1 MQSFW
6 MLLASIM
13 FAIMGA
19 TIKISY
25 DFGMSTPMIVV
36 FRGLPS
42 FIIIFVWVILTHKSL
57 KTKYLGLHIK
67 RNVLG
72 TTSMWLNFNALNLL
86 PLATSTSLNYSSS
99 LFLGLYLVLITWH
112 KHANWGKLGSLVVGF
127 FGILLI
133 LRPSIGHDQYLGAAF
148 GLGSGILAAF
158 AMLQVRSLGA
168 TGEPVW
174 RTVFYFSIM
183 MSLTGLIAVD
193 YKEFATLDIRS
204 WMILLLVGVSG
215 LGGQL
220 ALTQAFGAGSPI
232 VSAVLQYSTIIF
244 SAILGIIIWNT
255 IPDLLSWVGMLLV
268 IVAGVL
274 VVVIDQAR
282 ALRIRWKYI
291 VRHYHHHHHP
301 PHPHRTHDRKH

>member
-1 MQSFW
+1 

-13 FAIMGA
+13 FAIMAA

-25 DFGMSTPMIVV
+25 DFGVSTPMLVV

-42 FIIIFVWVILTHKSL
+42 FVIIFVWVILTHRSL

-72 TTSMWLNFNALNLL
+72 TTSMWLNFNALSLL
-86 PLATSTSLNYSSS
+86 PIATSTSLNYSSS
-99 LFLGLYLVLITWH
+99 LFLGLYLVLITW
-112 KHANWGKLGSLVVGF
+112 KKSANWGKLGALFIGF
-127 FGILLI
+127 LGILLI
-133 LRPSIGHDQYLGAAF
+133 LRPSIGHDQMLGAVF
-148 GLGSGILAAF
+148 GLSSGILAAF

-168 TGEPVW
+168 TGEPTW

-183 MSLTGLIAVD
+183 MTLTGFIAVNFD
-193 YKEFATLDIRS
+193 EFAQLSVRS
-204 WMILLLVGVSG
+204 WMVLLIVGLSG
-215 LGGQL
+215 MGGQL
-220 ALTQAFGAGSPI
+220 ALTQAYGAGSPI

-255 IPDLLSWVGMLLV
+255 VPDLLSWVGMLLV

-274 VVVIDQAR
+274 VVVIDQSR
-282 ALRIRWKYI
+282 ALRVRWKYI

-301 PHPHRTHDRKH
+301 PKPHDRRH

>member
-1 MQSFW
+1 

-13 FAIMGA
+13 FAIMAA

-25 DFGMSTPMIVV
+25 DFGVSTPMLVV

-42 FIIIFVWVILTHKSL
+42 FVIIFVWVILTHRSL

-72 TTSMWLNFNALNLL
+72 TTSMWLNFNALSLL
-86 PLATSTSLNYSSS
+86 PIATSTSLNYSSS
-99 LFLGLYLVLITWH
+99 LFLGLYLVLITW
-112 KHANWGKLGSLVVGF
+112 KKSANWGKLGALFIGF
-127 FGILLI
+127 LGILLI
-133 LRPSIGHDQYLGAAF
+133 LRPSIGHDQMLGAVF
-148 GLGSGILAAF
+148 GLSSGILAAF

-168 TGEPVW
+168 TGEPTW

-183 MSLTGLIAVD
+183 MTLTGFIAVNFD
-193 YKEFATLDIRS
+193 EFAQLSVRS
-204 WMILLLVGVSG
+204 WMVLFIVGLSG
-215 LGGQL
+215 MGGQL
-220 ALTQAFGAGSPI
+220 ALTQAYGAGSPI

-255 IPDLLSWVGMLLV
+255 VPDLLSWVGMLLV

-274 VVVIDQAR
+274 VVVIDQSR
-282 ALRIRWKYI
+282 ALRVRWKYI

-301 PHPHRTHDRKH
+301 PKPHDRRH

>member
-13 FAIMGA
+13 FAIMAA

-25 DFGMSTPMIVV
+25 DFGVSTPMLVV

-42 FIIIFVWVILTHKSL
+42 FVIIFVWVILTHRSL

-72 TTSMWLNFNALNLL
+72 TTSMWLNFNALSLL
-86 PLATSTSLNYSSS
+86 PIATSTSLNYSSS
-99 LFLGLYLVLITWH
+99 LFLGLYLVLITW
-112 KHANWGKLGSLVVGF
+112 KKSANWGKLGALFIGF
-127 FGILLI
+127 LGILLI
-133 LRPSIGHDQYLGAAF
+133 LRPSIGHDQMLGAVF
-148 GLGSGILAAF
+148 GLSSGILAAF

-168 TGEPVW
+168 TGEPTW

-183 MSLTGLIAVD
+183 MTLTGFIAVNFD
-193 YKEFATLDIRS
+193 EFAQLSVRS
-204 WMILLLVGVSG
+204 WMVLLIVGLSG
-215 LGGQL
+215 MGGQL
-220 ALTQAFGAGSPI
+220 ALTQAYGAGSPI

-255 IPDLLSWVGMLLV
+255 VPDLLSWVGMLLV

-274 VVVIDQAR
+274 VVVIDQSR
-282 ALRIRWKYI
+282 ALRVRWKYI

-301 PHPHRTHDRKH
+301 PKPHDRRH

>member
-13 FAIMGA
+13 FAIMAA

-25 DFGMSTPMIVV
+25 DFGVSTPMLVV

-42 FIIIFVWVILTHKSL
+42 FVIIFVWVILTHRSL

-72 TTSMWLNFNALNLL
+72 TTSMWLNFNALSLL
-86 PLATSTSLNYSSS
+86 PIATSTSLNYSSS
-99 LFLGLYLVLITWH
+99 LFLGLYLVLITW
-112 KHANWGKLGSLVVGF
+112 KKSANWGKLGALFIGF
-127 FGILLI
+127 LGILLI
-133 LRPSIGHDQYLGAAF
+133 LRPSIGHDQMLGAVF
-148 GLGSGILAAF
+148 GLSSGILAAF

-168 TGEPVW
+168 TGEPTW

-183 MSLTGLIAVD
+183 MTLTGFIAVNFD
-193 YKEFATLDIRS
+193 EFAQLSVRS
-204 WMILLLVGVSG
+204 WMVLFIVGLSG
-215 LGGQL
+215 MGGQL
-220 ALTQAFGAGSPI
+220 ALTQAYGAGSPI

-255 IPDLLSWVGMLLV
+255 VPDLLSWVGMLLV

-274 VVVIDQAR
+274 VVVIDQSR
-282 ALRIRWKYI
+282 ALRVRWKYI

-301 PHPHRTHDRKH
+301 PKPHDRRH

>member
-13 FAIMGA
+13 FAIMAA

-25 DFGMSTPMIVV
+25 DFGVSTPMLVV

-42 FIIIFVWVILTHKSL
+42 FVIIFVWVILTHRSL

-72 TTSMWLNFNALNLL
+72 TTSMWLNFNALSLL
-86 PLATSTSLNYSSS
+86 PIATSTSLNYSSS
-99 LFLGLYLVLITWH
+99 LFLGLYLVLITW
-112 KHANWGKLGSLVVGF
+112 KKSANWGKLGALFIGF
-127 FGILLI
+127 LGILLI
-133 LRPSIGHDQYLGAAF
+133 LRPSIGHDQMLGAVF
-148 GLGSGILAAF
+148 GLSSGILAAF

-168 TGEPVW
+168 TGEPTW

-183 MSLTGLIAVD
+183 MTLTGFIAVNFD
-193 YKEFATLDIRS
+193 EFAQLSVRS
-204 WMILLLVGVSG
+204 WMVLFIVGLSG
-215 LGGQL
+215 MGGQL
-220 ALTQAFGAGSPI
+220 ALTQAYGTGSPI

-255 IPDLLSWVGMLLV
+255 VPDLLSWVGMLLV

-274 VVVIDQAR
+274 VVVIDQSR
-282 ALRIRWKYI
+282 ALRVRWKYI

-301 PHPHRTHDRKH
+301 PKPHDRRH